1 MHRKSIILLFFLL
14 TITSGLLLWQ
24 WRSYSESTKENH
36 EKKFEQVRQ
45 HIKIETAERE
55 LKITQTITGLM
66 KDKEYQ
72 LVRPDKLFRWQCG
85 CTSYNP
91 DSNTILTA
99 KGEVRFT
106 FVIPI
111 PDESAFL
118 LTDWT
123 ANIQDVKIMETAID
137 IAEKGKRGSTWIAG
151 IPQTGYE
158 QLSFIDFYSF
168 KGKGGTPSLYWQQD
182 PLEKKSLNKSL
193 FIFTDPTLAKN
204 ADFKSLTG
212 IKPNEYIAVIFTD
225 AVIPMMGQGIKVVSL
240 GSRFEIIEREIIYS
254 YYKEKLKQLDNQEYW
269 IVDFLTALTAGT
281 TPMVKKSEI
290 MLAELSQHLTE
301 DERRLFV
308 QVVQQK
314 KKLIDFQMLDQ
325 ILGDI
330 KGLKTSF
337 FSINKDEKSE
347 FISLL
352 FMDARKFI
360 INGNKT
366 NIKIVY
372 SNDKVLF
379 PFIETLKA
387 MGFEVETDGSTF
399 YAKNKN
405 EQYTFFLDQPIFQRN
420 GTDFGLL
427 ENPLYV
433 DNNQVYIKNKLLQ
446 SIFQVT
452 IKENQQAIMLDDV
465 SL

>member
-1 MHRKSIILLFFLL
+1 MYRKPIILLFFLL

-24 WRSYSESTKENH
+24 WRSYSED
-36 EKKFEQVRQ
+36 KKFAQVRQ
-45 HIKIETAERE
+45 HIIIETAERE
-55 LKITQTITGLM
+55 LKITQTITGLI

-85 CTSYNP
+85 CTSYDP

-111 PDESAFL
+111 PDETAFL

-123 ANIQDVKIMETAID
+123 ANLQDVKIMETAID

-151 IPQTGYE
+151 IPQIGYE

-168 KGKGGTPSLYWQQD
+168 KGIGGTPSLYWQHD
-182 PLEKKSLNKSL
+182 PLELKSLNKSL
-193 FIFTDPTLAKN
+193 FIFADPTLAMN
-204 ADFKSLTG
+204 ADFKSFTG
-212 IKPNEYIAVIFTD
+212 IKPNEYLAVIFTD
-225 AVIPMMGQGIKVVSL
+225 AVIPMMGQGVKVVSP

-254 YYKEKLKQLDNQEYW
+254 YYEEKLKQLDNQEYW

-281 TPMVKKSEI
+281 TPMVKKSEK
-290 MLAELSQHLTE
+290 MLAELSQHLAE

-308 QVVQQK
+308 HAVQQK
-314 KKLIDFQMLDQ
+314 KNLINFEMLDQ

-337 FSINKDEKSE
+337 FSINKDEESE

-360 INGNKT
+360 INGNTT

-372 SNDKVLF
+372 SDDKVLF
-379 PFIETLKA
+379 PFIETLEA
-387 MGFEVETDGSTF
+387 MGFEVKTEDSTF

-405 EQYTFFLDQPIFQRN
+405 EQYTFYLDRPIFQMN
-420 GTDFGLL
+420 GVDFGML

-433 DNNQVYIKNKLLQ
+433 ENNHVYIKSKLLQ
-446 SIFQVT
+446 TIFQVT
-452 IKENQQAIMLDDV
+452 IKENQQAIMLDDD